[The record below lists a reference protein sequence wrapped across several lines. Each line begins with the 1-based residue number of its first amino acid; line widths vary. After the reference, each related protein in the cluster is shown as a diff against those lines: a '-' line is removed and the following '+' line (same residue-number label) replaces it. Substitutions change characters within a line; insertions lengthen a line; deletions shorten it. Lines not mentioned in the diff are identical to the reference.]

1 MKKIVTAAMVLL
13 SSFASTL
20 ALAGAECPEHPRS
33 EWIPE
38 ETFKKQLIDQGYRIK
53 VFKIDGNCYE
63 VYGWNKAGQKV
74 EVYFDTKTGDVVKS
88 ISHSR

>member
-1 MKKIVTAAMVLL
+1 MKKILAIAAIL
-13 SSFASTL
+13 ASTH
-20 ALAGAECPEHPRS
+20 AFAGADCTEHPKDQ
-33 EWIPE
+33 WIPE
-38 ETFKKQLIDQGYRIK
+38 DAFKKQLIDQGYRIK